1 MYNVSSL
8 PYNFGIF
15 RHFHPSPRC
24 SRLPIPQGRGLI
36 VRHPGGVVGWLVTPY
51 PRVFGATPLDHV
63 ARKRAPLPGC
73 FDIGRSF
80 PRGYNGGQVGRGSGH
95 PCRGASLDDETI
107 GPCAAQVHFPP
118 QTLSLDRMAMVW
130 APARGASLS
139 TLYGKESGF
148 STAQYTRWRRV
159 QRRRPLQNGLSPK
172 KRCVFCKG
180 LEEAILVR
188 KRHGETL

>member
-1 MYNVSSL
+1 M
-8 PYNFGIF
+8 PD
-15 RHFHPSPRC
+15 
-24 SRLPIPQGRGLI
+24 
-36 VRHPGGVVGWLVTPY
+36 

-63 ARKRAPLPGC
+63 AMER
-73 FDIGRSF
+73 
-80 PRGYNGGQVGRGSGH
+80 
-95 PCRGASLDDETI
+95 
-107 GPCAAQVHFPP
+107 
-118 QTLSLDRMAMVW
+118 

-159 QRRRPLQNGLSPK
+159 QKRRPLQNGLSPK
-172 KRCVFCKG
+172 KRCVFGKG